1 MKYAAAIYSARLD
14 TSYLVACEGYSKR
27 EALRVVVMQELVD
40 IQARRRCKAEGHRY
54 VDESYGG
61 PNSGGIDVHCTRCG
75 HSISHP
81 FY

>member
-1 MKYAAAIYSARLD
+1 MKYAPATYNARLD

-40 IQARRRCKAEGHRY
+40 IQARRRCLTSGHRY

-61 PNSGGIDVHCTRCG
+61 LESGGIDVNCTRCG
-75 HSISHP
+75 HYIHHH
-81 FY
+81 YY